1 VIVCHRNTQVSP
13 RPSPDGMYGTDDLPR
28 PLSVSATYLTA
39 EVLSWLVLLLA
50 ALLIVAM
57 TAGVA
62 R

>member
-1 VIVCHRNTQVSP
+1 
-13 RPSPDGMYGTDDLPR
+13 MYGTDDLPR